1 MMGREAMAEL
11 TFKMATR
18 SVGSVVIV
26 KNANKKLPEGSM
38 GVLIRCWKDYRLQW
52 GWHQTVEDAVTLFL
66 ADGNWYRTRLA
77 NIELLEVGPAEKE
90 QADDLII
97 AYVSAGSPRG

>member
-1 MMGREAMAEL
+1 MAEL
-11 TFKMATR
+11 TFKMARR

-26 KNANKKLPEGSM
+26 KNASKKLPDGTM
-38 GVLIRCWKDYRLQW
+38 GVLVRCWKDYKLQW
-52 GWHQTVEDAVTLFL
+52 GWRQTSEDAVSLFL
-66 ADGNWYRTRLA
+66 ANGKWYRTRLA

>member
-1 MMGREAMAEL
+1 MAEL
-11 TFKMATR
+11 TFKAATR

-26 KNANKKLPEGSM
+26 KNASKKLPVGTM
-38 GVLIRCWKDYRLQW
+38 GVLIRCWKDIAIQW
-52 GWHQTVEDAVTLFL
+52 GWRQTATDAVNLFL
-66 ADGNWYRTRLA
+66 ADGKWYRTRLA

-90 QADDLII
+90 QAADLLI